1 MRCLQI
7 GAMHIISHSNISTKL
22 MIKYIW
28 YLIYR
33 ELTLLICYDLTLKT
47 VLISKIRFAK
57 FLRQKYW
64 IIIVILKK
72 IYWFFYRPSDFFRPP
87 KIPKFLLN
95 DFTHDGK
102 IKLDELYMDSTRG
115 KRVIYLTETMTYIT
129 PRFKRSQIIIE

>member
-28 YLIYR
+28 YLIYW
-33 ELTLLICYDLTLKT
+33 ESTLLICYVLTLKT

-64 IIIVILKK
+64 IIIVMFKKK
-72 IYWFFYRPSDFFRPP
+72 IFFYRPSEFFRPP

-129 PRFKRSQIIIE
+129 PRFKRSQIII